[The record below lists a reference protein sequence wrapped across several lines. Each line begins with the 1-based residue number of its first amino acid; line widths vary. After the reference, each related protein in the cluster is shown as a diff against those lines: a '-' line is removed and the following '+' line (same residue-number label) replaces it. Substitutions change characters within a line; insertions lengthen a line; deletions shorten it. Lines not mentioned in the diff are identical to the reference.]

1 MLTALRIRNLALVTD
16 LTLDLQPGYNVITG
30 ETGAG
35 KSIII
40 GALNLLLGQR
50 ADRSLIRSGSDA
62 CAVEAVFSVASLRQ
76 ILAPWLERNGLEAC
90 EGDQLL
96 LKRSFSSTGT
106 NRQFVNG
113 SPATLQMLA
122 QLGEWLVDMH
132 GPHEHQ
138 SLLQPAK
145 QLLIL
150 DAFGK
155 LDAHRESFAA
165 LTREHERLDNEKC
178 SLIVDEQTYAQQLD
192 LLRHQVREIESA
204 RLAPEEDVRVEEEY
218 ARSHNAARLLELS
231 QTALTLL
238 SDDEHSLVAQAGMLG
253 LTLSELRRL
262 DSRAEE
268 LFQTHEQI
276 TTSLRELHLQL
287 SHYAE
292 RIDLDPGRLRELED
306 RLNLLQ
312 SLKRKYGT
320 TLSDVIAFGSKAR
333 EKLEALEQRDTALE
347 RINTDLEKVEAKIRR
362 AGQELSR
369 ARRKIA
375 PKLAAAIARH
385 LSDLGFRRSSFE
397 IQISTSD
404 PTVPAEYTAK
414 TTGFDQ
420 VEFQFSPNSG
430 ESARPLR
437 AIASSGEIARVML
450 AIKTVLAVE
459 DQIPVLV
466 FDEID
471 SHVGGGETAKAVG
484 EKMLQIGRQRQVLC
498 ITHLAPVAAAA
509 PAHFVVTKDLRGDR
523 TVSDIRLLDRA
534 ERVAE
539 LSRMLGGQTAAAQ
552 QHAEELL
559 G

>member
-50 ADRSLIRSGSDA
+50 ADRSLIRTGSDS
-62 CAVEAVFSVASLRQ
+62 CSVEAAFSIGNLRHSV
-76 ILAPWLERNGLEAC
+76 APWLERNGLEGC

-96 LKRSFSSTGT
+96 LKRSFSITGT

-113 SPATLQMLA
+113 SPATLQILA
-122 QLGEWLVDMH
+122 QLGESLVDMH

-155 LDAHRESFAA
+155 LDARRDGFATLARERD
-165 LTREHERLDNEKC
+165 LLEEEKH
-178 SLIVDEQTYAQQLD
+178 SLIVDEKTYAQQLD

-204 RLAPEEDVRVEEEY
+204 RLAPDEDSRVEEEY
-218 ARSHNAARLLELS
+218 QRSHNAARLLELS

-238 SDDEHSLVAQAGMLG
+238 ADDEHAVIVQAGVLG
-253 LTLSELRRL
+253 RALSDLQRL

-268 LFQTHEQI
+268 LFRTHEQ
-276 TTSLRELHLQL
+276 TTASLRELHLQL
-287 SHYAE
+287 SHYAD
-292 RIDLDPGRLRELED
+292 RIDLDPARLQELDE

-312 SLKRKYGT
+312 SLKQKYGT
-320 TLSDVIAFGSKAR
+320 TLSDVVAFGQQAR
-333 EKLEALEQRDTALE
+333 EKLQTLEQRDAALTRLNAE
-347 RINTDLEKVEAKIRR
+347 LEKVEAKIRQV
-362 AGQELSR
+362 GKELSA
-369 ARRKIA
+369 ARGKIA
-375 PKLAAAIARH
+375 PKLAGTVARH
-385 LSDLGFRRSSFE
+385 LSQLGFRRSSFE
-397 IQISTSD
+397 IQISSADPITS
-404 PTVPAEYTAK
+404 AEFKGK

-420 VEFQFSPNSG
+420 VEFQFSPNTG
-430 ESARPLR
+430 EPARPLR

-471 SHVGGGETAKAVG
+471 SNVGGETAKAVG

-523 TVSDIRLLDRA
+523 TVSEIRLLDRA

-539 LSRMLGGQTAAAQ
+539 LSRMLGGQTAAAR

-559 G
+559 R